1 MDGNKNVLDFIK
13 DKIGDVKPEDI
24 EKVAI
29 KYLNDLAERGTKKWQ
44 EEQCTLDSFKETL
57 DQMSENDLRI
67 YVPNV
72 YQKSIYDIDFEK
84 LKDNGIKLLS
94 FDIDDTIDDVLLNN
108 IKARVSVVEFTM
120 PKKAIELFQNL
131 KSMGFIVTLMT
142 NAIPEIA
149 EGTHRVLGTDNYI
162 AMAEKPE
169 TTSFEVMLSRYGL
182 EKNQMAHIGNSM
194 RDDIVGGNKAGVTT
208 CLVRRAGTSMKVKK
222 QLAKMIGFSTK
233 GHIIRE
239 KLRKYGIWH
248 KHHMQQSNDQ
258 YYQFGEAQKNSPNF
272 MK

>member
-1 MDGNKNVLDFIK
+1 MDGNKNVWDFIK
-13 DKIGDVKPEDI
+13 DKIGDIKPEDV
-24 EKVAI
+24 EKLAK
-29 KYLNDLAERGTKKWQ
+29 KYLNDLAQRGSEKWQ
-44 EEQCTLDSFKETL
+44 EEQSAIDSFKEAL
-57 DQMSENDLRI
+57 DDMSENDLRI

-72 YQKSIYDIDFEK
+72 YQKSIYDIDYEK
-84 LKDNGIKLLS
+84 LKTSGIKLLS

-108 IKARVSVVEFTM
+108 IKARVSIVEFTM

-131 KSMGFIVTLMT
+131 KDMGFIVTLMT

-162 AMAEKPE
+162 AKAEKPE
-169 TTSFEVMLSRYGL
+169 TDSFEVMLSRYGL
-182 EKNQMAHIGNSM
+182 EKSQMAHIGNSM

-233 GHIIRE
+233 GHLIRE

-248 KHHMQQSNDQ
+248 KHHMQQHNDQ